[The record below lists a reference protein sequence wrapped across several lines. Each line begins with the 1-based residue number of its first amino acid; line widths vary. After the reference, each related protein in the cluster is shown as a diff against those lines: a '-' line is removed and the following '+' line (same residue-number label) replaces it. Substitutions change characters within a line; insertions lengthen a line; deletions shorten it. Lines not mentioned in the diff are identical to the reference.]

1 MRAIR
6 YISRLFLGGLFIFS
20 GFVKAIDPLGSSYK
34 FSDYFHA
41 FGIDWLDPLSLP
53 LGIFLAGFE
62 LVLGLVLI
70 LGYQKRRTYWVLLV
84 FMSFFTVLTFIL
96 ALTNPVSDCGCFG
109 DAIVMTNWQTFFK
122 NLVFMVFVL
131 ILFRSAKHAVN
142 VHAAGIEVLLILVF
156 FAGSTILSIS
166 ALRHLPVIDF
176 RPYDIG
182 TYIPGEME
190 VPEGAPV
197 DEYETMLYYKNL
209 ETGETEEFTLENY
222 PRDTALYEFV
232 TSESSLVS
240 KGYEPPI
247 HDFGIMDPEGFD
259 ITDELLSFEG
269 YTLMMIS
276 YNLEKAEKDVFAD
289 GNLWAG
295 LEKFSGDF
303 RFLPVTASA
312 GEAVEETTS
321 ANGIEYEF
329 HSADETMLKT
339 VVRSNPG
346 FVMISNGTIV
356 GKWAWRDFPAMAAW
370 NPEWPELI
378 RQYTEEQD
386 PEIMML
392 IEEGYMDDMNW
403 EMIDFGSTAIPVLS
417 ERLMKRTDM
426 NSWIIFVLSVI
437 LLVLLARFVP
447 TRKPDHRG

>member
-6 YISRLFLGGLFIFS
+6 YISRLFLGGLFVFS

-41 FGIDWLDPLSLP
+41 FGMEWLDPLSLP
-53 LGIFLAGFE
+53 LGILLAGFE

-109 DAIVMTNWQTFFK
+109 DALVMTNWQTFFK

-131 ILFRSAKHAVN
+131 ILFSAAKRSSN
-142 VHAAGIEVLLILVF
+142 VHATGIEVLLILIF
-156 FAGSTILSIS
+156 FAGSTILSLV
-166 ALRHLPVIDF
+166 ALRHLPVLDF

-197 DEYETMLYYKNL
+197 DEYETLLYYKNL
-209 ETGETEEFTLENY
+209 ETGETEEFTLEDY
-222 PRDTALYEFV
+222 PRDTTLYQFV
-232 TSESSLVS
+232 TSESNLVS

-247 HDFGIMDPEGFD
+247 HDFGIMDPDGID

-276 YNLEKAEKDVFAD
+276 YNLEKAGSEVFAA
-289 GNLWAG
+289 GNDWAG
-295 LEKFSGDF
+295 LEKFSSDF
-303 RFLPVTASA
+303 RFMPVTASA
-312 GEAVEETTS
+312 GAVVQSTIRS
-321 ANGIEYEF
+321 NGITYGF
-329 HSADETMLKT
+329 HTGDETMLKT

-346 FVMISNGTIV
+346 FVMIKNGTIV
-356 GKWAWRDFPAMAAW
+356 GKWSWRDFPPMEEW
-370 NPEWPELI
+370 QPEWPEMI

-403 EMIDFGSTAIPVLS
+403 EMIDIGSIAHPLLT
-417 ERLMKRTDM
+417 ERLMKRADL
-426 NSWIIFVLSVI
+426 NSWIIFGLSVI
-437 LLVLLARFVP
+437 LIILLARFIP